1 MKTPAHFTRKT
12 LPKELSNHAEWPSVD
27 LSDQPIDVVQ
37 RVTRVKEAITLYLDW
52 AKLEYIHEHC
62 KVNARALLAAL
73 NRCVAVAPTGQI
85 WGWAA
90 LVPYVRVKEYRRTVA
105 LPADQFSGGNS
116 GAFQL
121 FMDEH
126 PKIRQAVERA
136 LIAKTTAT
144 QVHDF
149 RRTVNYA
156 FEVFLKACR
165 EEGIS
170 PKAYPLNTKSK
181 GRRSIARLAQVIRTT
196 HWAQGLRAN
205 GAKDAAHRLKVATG
219 DEPHHFAHAPFD
231 IVQMDAHRIDVVGT
245 VRIPTPKGKVRVPIR
260 RLVLIVIVDVYS
272 HAILGYAIAI
282 GREAKA
288 RDVVAAVNA
297 AVTVWEPRDLKILG
311 LTYPAE
317 GGLPSG
323 VIPEARGAA
332 WAMLQVDNAMVHL
345 SNDLIFGV
353 RGRLGCA
360 VNFGP
365 FGAWERRWLV
375 ENTYGRLEARGLQ
388 RIVSSTDSDPISR
401 GPVNSNKKA
410 VDHEV
415 DLEELLELIDVLVA
429 GHNGTKDEGLSFKT
443 PLQVLREAVTSQST
457 CLVRTLPPAG
467 NLQPELGISV
477 EQATVRG
484 DQDEARRPYIQIDRA
499 IYKNH
504 LLARSP
510 GLIGTRLVLHI
521 DERDMR
527 TVRAFLQDGAELGV
541 LKARGGWGR
550 TPHSRDMRR
559 LVNSLMDTGELQV
572 ARDADPIV
580 TYHDH
585 LAAKA
590 AADAMAQKASAPKMS
605 DAATQLARTSQE
617 TGLPIPTTPPV
628 REPAPRADYKEPN
641 LPIDKFQQWVNK
653 NAKPKGLSK

>member
-1 MKTPAHFTRKT
+1 MKVPARFTRKT
-12 LPKELSNHAEWPSVD
+12 LPKELSDPDEWPSVD
-27 LSDQPIDVVQ
+27 LQGQPEDIIQ
-37 RVTRVKEAITLYLDW
+37 RVARYQEAITLYLNW
-52 AKLEYIHEHC
+52 TPLEAIQKRC
-62 KVNARALLAAL
+62 KVSCNAVLSAL
-73 NRCVAVAPTGQI
+73 NRCVALAPTGEI

-90 LVPYVRVKEYRRTVA
+90 LLPYMRVKEYRRDA
-105 LPADQFSGGNS
+105 ELPADRFCRGNA

-121 FMDEH
+121 FLDEH
-126 PKIRQAVERA
+126 PKIREAVERA
-136 LIAKTTAT
+136 LLARTTSKE
-144 QVHDF
+144 VHDF

-170 PKAYPLNTKSK
+170 VHAYPLNTKSK
-181 GRRSIARLAQVIRTT
+181 GRRSIARLVQAILKT
-196 HWAQGLRAN
+196 HWARGLRAN

-219 DEPHHFAHAPFD
+219 DEPHRFAHAPFD
-231 IVQMDAHRIDVVGT
+231 VVQMDAHRIDVVGT
-245 VRIPTPKGKVRVPIR
+245 VLIPTPKGKVRVPIR
-260 RLVLIVIVDVYS
+260 RLVLIVLVDVYS

-323 VIPEARGAA
+323 AIPEAKGAV
-332 WAMLQVDNAMVHL
+332 WAMLQVDNALVHL
-345 SNDLIFGV
+345 SNQLLFSV
-353 RGRLGCA
+353 RTRVGCA

-375 ENTYGRLEARGLQ
+375 ENTYRRLEARGLQ
-388 RIVSSTDSDPISR
+388 RIVSSTDSNPVSR
-401 GPVNSNKKA
+401 GPVNPNKKA

-429 GHNGTKDEGLSFKT
+429 SHNGTKDEGLSFKT
-443 PLQVLREAVTSQST
+443 PMQVLREALVSRST

-467 NLQPELGISV
+467 NLQPELGIMV

-484 DQDEARRPYIQIDRA
+484 DQEEGRRPYIQLDRA
-499 IYKNH
+499 VYTNH

-510 GLIGTRLVLHI
+510 GMIGRRLVLHI

-527 TVRAFLQDGAELGV
+527 TVRAFLQDGAEIGV
-541 LKARGGWGR
+541 LKARGGWSL
-550 TPHSRDMRR
+550 TPHSRDTRR
-559 LVNSLMDTGELQV
+559 MVNSLMDTGELQV
-572 ARDADPIV
+572 ARDVDPIV
-580 TYHDH
+580 TFHAH

-590 AADAMAQKASAPKMS
+590 ARDAATQKSSAPKMS
-605 DAATQLARTSQE
+605 DAATKLARESKE
-617 TGLPIPTTPPV
+617 TGIPMPTDPPT
-628 REPAPRADYKEPN
+628 REPSPRADYKEPN
-641 LPIDKFQQWVNK
+641 LPIDKFQQWVDK